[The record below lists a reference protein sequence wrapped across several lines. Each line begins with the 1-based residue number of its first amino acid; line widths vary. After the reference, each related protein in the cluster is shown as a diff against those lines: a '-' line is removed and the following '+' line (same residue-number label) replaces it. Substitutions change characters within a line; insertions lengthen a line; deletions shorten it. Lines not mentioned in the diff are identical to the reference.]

1 MVQAATWGLGGV
13 DNYAS
18 IVSME
23 RVPLPGKCLK
33 MQLHG
38 LNIYKPLAPCQ
49 KTKAQLQAGTSP
61 AAVLF
66 LSLHAGMQTAA
77 CGYFYQGP
85 TEIGSDLARMTERLR
100 GGSDWGLT
108 CTGTL

>member
-49 KTKAQLQAGTSP
+49 KTKVRTASSRYITSSSP
-61 AAVLF
+61 VLV
-66 LSLHAGMQTAA
+66 AA
-77 CGYFYQGP
+77 CRNADSSMW
-85 TEIGSDLARMTERLR
+85 ILLSR
-100 GGSDWGLT
+100 SH
-108 CTGTL
+108 